1 MPARNFPE
9 TGCQNFYFHLEDFL
23 TRFFG
28 LENNNDGGGGGVV
41 AVVGVVVVVVGVV
54 GGGGVGVGN
63 GVGGVIGC
71 GG

>member
-41 AVVGVVVVVVGVV
+41 AVVVVGVV
-54 GGGGVGVGN
+54 VGGVGVGN